1 MYICQLKIDGARGL
15 YGGEEKQKQGSERK
29 PEGKIPRRGP
39 KMRGICQLS
48 DKVLLRLNRTMLY
61 GVSQVVS
68 DLFGRLVG
76 WLLGWYVRSFVIYV
90 SIQYGS

>member
-39 KMRGICQLS
+39 KMRGIC
-48 DKVLLRLNRTMLY
+48 
-61 GVSQVVS
+61 
-68 DLFGRLVG
+68 
-76 WLLGWYVRSFVIYV
+76 
-90 SIQYGS
+90 